1 MQAIVFE
8 MPERQTKVFVSAGI
22 VFWRYQV
29 RLFQCGACGNLLYF
43 ENRSCLQCGHR
54 LGYDPVSNRL
64 RALEPEQADGWSP
77 VDSRESQF
85 KFCANAQFDACNWLL
100 AHPSTETYCLACRHN
115 GTVPD
120 LSNPANL
127 SKWQL
132 IEFAKH
138 RLVYSLIRWRLPL
151 QTRQQDPEHGLIFH
165 FPADPC
171 QGPKVMTGHDNG
183 VITIALT
190 EADDVE
196 RESRRLQMG
205 EAYRTLL
212 GHFRHEVGHHYWDLL
227 VRDQNRLDDFRAVF
241 GDETKDYDQA
251 LKRHYE
257 AGPPPD
263 WQERFV
269 SAYATSHPWEDFAET
284 WAHYV
289 HIVDT
294 LETANAFG
302 MKIRPSLDRS
312 GVLAAQ
318 IEFDPYE
325 GTDIQSIVRGW
336 IPFVFAIHNVSRS
349 IGKPDLYP
357 FILSSPVIEKLE
369 FIHRLLNERAPPA

>member
-1 MQAIVFE
+1 
-8 MPERQTKVFVSAGI
+8 
-22 VFWRYQV
+22 V

-43 ENRSCLQCGHR
+43 ENRFCLQCGRR
-54 LGYDPVSNRL
+54 LGYDPASNCL
-64 RALEPEQADGWSP
+64 RALEQDQAGGWSSAEDP
-77 VDSRESQF
+77 KAGFS
-85 KFCANAQFDACNWLL
+85 FCANVQFDACNWLL
-100 AHPSTETYCLACRHN
+100 PHSSSETYCLACRHN

-120 LSNPANL
+120 LSNPVNL
-127 SKWQL
+127 QKWPL

-138 RLVYSLIRWRLPL
+138 RLAYSLIRWRLPL
-151 QTRQQDPEHGLIFH
+151 RTRQEDPEHGLIFH
-165 FPADPC
+165 FPADPPE
-171 QGPKVMTGHDNG
+171 GPKVMTGHDNG

-196 RESRRLQMG
+196 RENRRLQMG
-205 EAYRTLL
+205 EAYRTL

-227 VRDQNRLDDFRAVF
+227 VRDQNRFADFRAIF
-241 GDETKDYDQA
+241 GDETQGYDQA
-251 LKRHYE
+251 LKRHYA

-269 SAYATSHPWEDFAET
+269 SAYATTHPWEDFAET

-302 MKIRPSLDRS
+302 TQIRPSLDRT
-312 GVLAAQ
+312 GALAAQ

-325 GTDIQSIVRGW
+325 GTDIHSIVRGW
-336 IPFVFAIHNVSRS
+336 IPFVFAINNVSRS
-349 IGKPDLYP
+349 IGKRDLYP
-357 FILSSPVIEKLE
+357 FILSGSVVEKLE
-369 FIHRLLNERAPPA
+369 FIHLLLNEPAGFRILASACPGKTTYPTT